1 MANQKLKPQNK
12 ACSCTNSTAR
22 RARSVM
28 RHPNVGDG
36 FPFGE
41 SKTKGRRARFP
52 KFTTTSR
59 GLQSLDDDRHEKR
72 NVKYYGCLE
81 RGHSPRMRS
90 FASSEASNIANSPRL
105 RDATRLYTRASVA
118 TNVCPFPPNFP
129 DGARC
134 ANERHE
140 KGCCNNC
147 YDKHTH
153 AHDARKQRRKER
165 QVGTT
170 DGAARFLREA
180 GEQTTVACVS
190 EKVSGQVVFLFL
202 LAPRLRGHSREVE
215 GVLALAGGNAQ
226 PLAHYFGVR
235 VVRQLQVVDARHH

>member
-1 MANQKLKPQNK
+1 
-12 ACSCTNSTAR
+12 
-22 RARSVM
+22 M

-81 RGHSPRMRS
+81 RGHSPR
-90 FASSEASNIANSPRL
+90 PRL
-105 RDATRLYTRASVA
+105 RTLQIPRGSEMPCVCTLGLPLRRTSARLT
-118 TNVCPFPPNFP
+118 PNFP
-129 DGARC
+129 DGARR

-153 AHDARKQRRKER
+153 AHDVRKQRRKER
-165 QVGTT
+165 RVGTT

-190 EKVSGQVVFLFL
+190 EKVSGRVVFLFL